1 MTMLKFDDGGLRN
14 VWLANGYEVRKT
26 PYGDATA
33 IHDLDGLI
41 HSICAAL
48 GRKGG
53 HLTGAEFRYLR
64 QHLRLSQASLGRLLG
79 VSEQSVALWEKRS
92 RIPVLADKHLRLL
105 WTEQHEG
112 NETTARVMRRVN
124 DVERLIHQRL
134 VLRTTPRKGWQAK
147 AEAASEA

>member
-1 MTMLKFDDGGLRN
+1 MLKFDDGGLRN
-14 VWLANGYEVRKT
+14 VWLANGYETRKT

-41 HSICAAL
+41 YSICATL
-48 GRKGG
+48 VRKPG

-64 QHLRLSQASLGRLLG
+64 QHLLLSQASLGRLLG

-92 RIPVLADKHLRLL
+92 RIPLLADKHLRLL
-105 WTEQHEG
+105 WSERHDG
-112 NETTARVMRRVN
+112 NETIARVMQRVN

-134 VLRTTPRKGWQAK
+134 VLKTTPRRGWQAK
-147 AEAASEA
+147 AEPTEEAEA

>member
-1 MTMLKFDDGGLRN
+1 MFKFDDGGLRN
-14 VWLANGYEVRKT
+14 VWLANGYETLKT

-41 HSICAAL
+41 HSICATL
-48 GRKGG
+48 VRKPG

-64 QHLRLSQASLGRLLG
+64 QHLLLSQASLGKLLG

-105 WTEQHEG
+105 WSERHDG
-112 NETTARVMRRVN
+112 NETIARVMRRVN
-124 DVERLIHQRL
+124 EVERLIHQRL
-134 VLRTTPRKGWQAK
+134 VLKTTPRRGWQAK
-147 AEAASEA
+147 AEPAEEAGA

>member
-1 MTMLKFDDGGLRN
+1 MMIKFDDGGLRN
-14 VWLANGYEVRKT
+14 VWLANGYETRTT
-26 PYGDATA
+26 PYGEATA
-33 IHDLDGLI
+33 IQDLDGLI

-48 GRKGG
+48 VRKGG

-64 QHLRLSQASLGRLLG
+64 QHLRLSQASLGNLLG

-105 WTEQHEG
+105 WTERHEG
-112 NETTARVMRRVN
+112 NEIIARVMQRVN

-134 VLRTTPRKGWQAK
+134 IMKTTPRKGWQAR
-147 AEAASEA
+147 AEDAPA

>member
-1 MTMLKFDDGGLRN
+1 MLKFDDGGLRN

-26 PYGDATA
+26 PYGEATA
-33 IHDLDGLI
+33 IRDLDGLI
-41 HSICAAL
+41 HSICQAL
-48 GRKGG
+48 TRKGG
-53 HLTGAEFRYLR
+53 QLTGAEFRYLR
-64 QHLRLSQASLGRLLG
+64 QHLRLSQASLGKLLG

-112 NETTARVMRRVN
+112 NETIARVMQRVN

-134 VLRTTPRKGWQAK
+134 VMKTTPRKGWQAS
-147 AEAASEA
+147 AEAAEGAEA